1 MFCLFWMIK
10 RSRSTVFLG
19 GGNMLTRA
27 SRKRSLTRWE
37 NPSYQ
42 NLAPIKNLLN
52 KQGRSEDVNLSEEE
66 EIDDE

>member
-1 MFCLFWMIK
+1 MFVLDDKTESEHRLFGRGK
-10 RSRSTVFLG
+10 YVNPGFSQ
-19 GGNMLTRA
+19 
-27 SRKRSLTRWE
+27 

>member
-1 MFCLFWMIK
+1 
-10 RSRSTVFLG
+10 
-19 GGNMLTRA
+19 MLTRA